1 MIKQIEN
8 IKKSSQ
14 TNIKLIKIDTKK
26 YLYSSPYENV
36 VKVLNAIRDYI
47 SNIDKNN
54 NNNNKALE
62 ELDWVI
68 NIIANHLL
76 YYYQKTLFYKKNLD
90 IINGSHKIADFE
102 NEVEKYN
109 KEFEDFS
116 KKYCQIGVKNEEFS
130 KSLSF
135 IEKNISVMNN
145 SKNNS
150 NISLN
155 YEPKIKSVGM
165 IANQKKLINNNNNIL
180 SQFPL
185 NLLNDY
191 NKYISEN
198 NSINNIIYSTDFNGS
213 KNNNKYN
220 NNSNHPISNKKKK
233 VKELSID
240 SQSSSKNNL
249 INKNSLFNNY
259 RIHSTANANI
269 KNNNNK
275 SFPKQKKKVRTF
287 GDNNYLNSNNQQL
300 EKIISLP
307 IIQFNFNGGVNI
319 DKYKINLFNKK
330 NNYNV
335 KNQKK
340 ENEITNKK
348 VVTFGNEI
356 NYKIPKI
363 PVYLTYGIDINSI
376 FDFQNFNIF
385 NLKDKL
391 GLENVM
397 PFLGKEIIKKINIM
411 HYFDESKLDNFLMV
425 LSKSYQNTKALYH
438 TSLHGVD
445 VCYSTLLILTYFNS
459 DENKIKDISQFSQLD
474 IISLIIAALGH
485 DVGHP
490 GLNNKFLVNSKNELS
505 TIYNDASVLENFHC
519 AKTFQLL
526 ENKEINIFS
535 NFSNEDFLLIR
546 KKMIGEI
553 LATDMA
559 FHFQIV
565 DSYKEYKKNKDKK
578 LEQNQ
583 LNFITHIADLFHNY
597 RKFEISLRWVELLS
611 NEFWNQG
618 DKERELGLPISF
630 LCDREDID
638 VPKSQV
644 GFINTFSLPTI
655 QEFVEVNIKFEHLKI
670 NVINNL
676 NNWEKLQKEKRKRGW
691 TPKK

>member
-47 SNIDKNN
+47 SNIDKKN

-68 NIIANHLL
+68 KIIANHLL

-145 SKNNS
+145 SKNIS

-165 IANQKKLINNNNNIL
+165 IANQKKLINNNIL

-185 NLLNDY
+185 HLLNDY

-213 KNNNKYN
+213 KNKSRN
-220 NNSNHPISNKKKK
+220 NNNINHPISNKKKK

-269 KNNNNK
+269 KSNNNK

-411 HYFDESKLDNFLMV
+411 HFFDESKLDNFLMV

-655 QEFVEVNIKFEHLKI
+655 QEFVEVNIKFEHLKN